1 MCAGLHFSAIF
12 LLLTTVPALGGQSST
27 LAQQASAGSTDNPA
41 AQPTTLRAMRREVL
55 VDMVVRD
62 KHHKLIMNLRPGEVH
77 VYEDGVLQKIND
89 FRDVQGAEQILAE
102 KGEAQASAKAG
113 TLGPRGTGARVAA
126 PESRSLHQMN
136 FVAVVLGN
144 IAPLNLEFAREA
156 VQDFLNSGSLPN
168 TYVSIYRLNRSL
180 RVVQYYTAN
189 KELLLKA
196 VATGAKGLYTDGGL
210 GVNATVTAAAYST
223 LQAEAENLLSS
234 PGLDQAT
241 IDAVHNALLHPEP
254 IIAQDPLFARNA
266 SAQDASFELGNAIV
280 AQARIENGI
289 RFAASLSEGM
299 DTLDALREIVRSQE
313 SLPGRKVVLYL
324 SDGLTFPVNR
334 RDAIDAL
341 ISYANRAGVSFYGVD
356 TRGLNVQDPMMQ
368 SLAELERV
376 NAISSAQGVD
386 PRTGHKEDDSIELMA
401 VSNKQLALRELAES
415 TGGFVVTD
423 TNQIA
428 APMKRVME
436 DIRFH
441 YQIAY
446 TPSNTNYDGRF
457 RTIEIKIAR
466 KHMQVQ
472 SRKGYFAL
480 PDLNGRPLLP
490 FEAAGLAAI
499 SGQSVSTAFPYH
511 IAVMKFRPRQE
522 AVEHEVAFE
531 VPVADFR
538 VAANPKAGKSRIKAA
553 LLAVI
558 RNAKG
563 DIVRKVSR
571 ELVREVPAHGAVT
584 TNDRIL
590 YAEPIELPPGHYELD
605 SAVTD
610 EEAGKTSVKRLAFY
624 VNAGNNF
631 GLSSLERVR
640 QSRSS
645 ADSALEGGTTAVDPA
660 HLLPELSDSIAPGK
674 PVNLYFVVYP
684 LQAQADAKPKVILQ
698 VLHNGKEVAREDL
711 HLPPPQPDGSVPM
724 IVKIS
729 PQPGQCDVLVTAEQ
743 GTLVAQSA
751 LSVRVE

>member
-1 MCAGLHFSAIF
+1 MRARLDVPVLCFF
-12 LLLTTVPALGGQSST
+12 LIALPSLRGQSGPQVR
-27 LAQQASAGSTDNPA
+27 AQNKTNSEDIPPA
-41 AQPTTLRAMRREVL
+41 TLRATRREVL

-62 KHHKLIMNLRPGEVH
+62 KHHKLIMNLLPEEVQ
-77 VYEDGVLQKIND
+77 VFEDGVLQKIND
-89 FRDVQGAEQILAE
+89 FRDVQGVEQIQTEEAE
-102 KGEAQASAKAG
+102 RSALEQSNADGTPATHRQLPASRP
-113 TLGPRGTGARVAA
+113 T
-126 PESRSLHQMN
+126 SLHQLN
-136 FVAVVLGN
+136 FVAVVLAN

-168 TYVSIYRLNRSL
+168 TYVSIYRLNGTL
-180 RVVQYYTAN
+180 RIVQFYTAN
-189 KELLLKA
+189 KQLLLKA
-196 VATGAKGLYTDGGL
+196 TDAASKGLYTDDGL

-223 LQAEAENLLSS
+223 LQAAADNVLSS
-234 PGLDQAT
+234 PRLDQAT
-241 IDAVHNALLHPEP
+241 ADAVRNTLLHPEP
-254 IIAQDPLFARNA
+254 MISLDPLFARNA
-266 SAQDASFELGNAIV
+266 ASQDASFELGNAIV
-280 AQARIENGI
+280 VQARIENGI
-289 RFAASLSEGM
+289 RFASSLANGM
-299 DTLDALREIVRSQE
+299 NTLDALREIVRSQE
-313 SLPGRKVVLYL
+313 PLPGRKVVLYL
-324 SDGLTFPVNR
+324 SDGLDFPMNR
-334 RDAIDAL
+334 RDAIDSL
-341 ISYANRAGVSFYGVD
+341 ISYANRSGVSFYAVD
-356 TRGLNVQDPMMQ
+356 TRGLSVQDPMMQ
-368 SLAELERV
+368 SLAELERTS
-376 NAISSAQGVD
+376 AISSAQKVD
-386 PRTGHKEDDSIELMA
+386 PRTGHKEEDSVELTA

-457 RTIEIKIAR
+457 RKIEIRIAR
-466 KHMQVQ
+466 RHMQVQ

-490 FEAAGLAAI
+490 FEAQGLAAI

-531 VPVADFR
+531 VPVSDFR
-538 VAANPKAGKSRIKAA
+538 VSANPKSGKSRIKVA
-553 LLAVI
+553 LLAVV

-563 DIVRKVSR
+563 DIVRKISR
-571 ELVREVPAHGAVT
+571 ELVREVPAHSAVA

-590 YAEPIELPPGHYELD
+590 YAEPIQLPPGHYELD

-645 ADSALEGGTTAVDPA
+645 SDSALEGGTTAVDPA
-660 HLLPELSDSIAPGK
+660 HLLPELSDSVAPGK

-684 LQAQADAKPKVILQ
+684 SYAQADAKPKVILQ
-698 VLHNGKEVAREDL
+698 VLRNGKEVAREDL